1 MLKVYK
7 CHVSLLLL
15 LVLAS
20 KSGPLFAGDFHI
32 VAEMSNQAIN
42 CMTKYGCDC
51 DCDLVMQQQMI
62 VKISLP
68 KKIYS
73 ITKLV
78 VCSLSMLSYFS
89 LDVHHHFCVKDES
102 DLGLLKL

>member
-7 CHVSLLLL
+7 CHVSLLLS
-15 LVLAS
+15 LVLAC
-20 KSGPLFAGDFHI
+20 KNGPLFAGDFHI

-42 CMTKYGCDC
+42 CTTKYGW

-68 KKIYS
+68 KKIYP

-78 VCSLSMLSYFS
+78 VCSLSMLSYS
-89 LDVHHHFCVKDES
+89 ALDVHHHFCVKDES
-102 DLGLLKL
+102 DLGLLKP

>member
-15 LVLAS
+15 LVLAC

-42 CMTKYGCDC
+42 CTTKYDWELIFSHAATNDC
-51 DCDLVMQQQMI
+51 ENQLA
-62 VKISLP
+62 
-68 KKIYS
+68 
-73 ITKLV
+73 
-78 VCSLSMLSYFS
+78 
-89 LDVHHHFCVKDES
+89 
-102 DLGLLKL
+102 

>member
-32 VAEMSNQAIN
+32 IAEMSNQAIN
-42 CMTKYGCDC
+42 CMTKYGW

-68 KKIYS
+68 KKIYP